1 MPISYSSSQR
11 ATLVLNFLLF
21 FSCSLIA
28 QEKSDAAASSTYAQT
43 VSTSPCCS
51 DIGRDISLRE
61 FPGNFLADQKDIWL
75 FPTQVAKG
83 KHIWPTVAILG
94 VTAAFV
100 ATDAHSAPPFRT
112 TTDFSGFN
120 RVFSS
125 GNTAAFMAAVPA
137 AMYGIGWYRKDSYAQ
152 GTALL
157 AGEAVADGFLL
168 DIPLKAITARR
179 QPVTYTGDG
188 PYTDSFFNGSHNPFH
203 SGGFYSEHAMVAM
216 SIATVI
222 ARRYR
227 THRWVPFVA
236 YGLASAISFS
246 RITRSDHFPG
256 DVVLGGSMGFVLARY
271 VVLPQRE

>member
-1 MPISYSSSQR
+1 MRNSKRTAKNFFP
-11 ATLVLNFLLF
+11 AVFLLLAISF
-21 FSCSLIA
+21 PCRA
-28 QEKSDAAASSTYAQT
+28 QQDAASPNTPTASQSSAA
-43 VSTSPCCS
+43 CCS
-51 DIGRDISLRE
+51 DIGRSISLRE
-61 FPGNFLADQKDIWL
+61 LPRNLLADQKDIWL
-75 FPTQVAKG
+75 FPTKVAKG
-83 KHIWPTVAILG
+83 EHIWPTIGILG
-94 VTAAFV
+94 VTTAFV

-120 RVFSS
+120 RVFST

-137 AMYGIGWYRKDSYAQ
+137 AMYGIGLYRKDSYAQ

-227 THRWVPFVA
+227 SHRWVPFVA
-236 YGLASAISFS
+236 YGLAGAISFS

-256 DVVLGGSMGFVLARY
+256 DVVLGGTMGFVLARY